1 LKLGICIPTYNRFYE
16 LKNCLNSIYLSFL
29 KFKKLKF
36 EICISDNSSNNQNT
50 KTIKF
55 FRKKFKSRV
64 KIKYNRFKTNK
75 GVALNFLK
83 SISMSKAEYVWTIG
97 DDDLLTSDALKKIY
111 QLLKKKNKIDYFFI
125 NSYNLKLN
133 SLDKKKIINTS
144 KISKKMEPFS
154 KIKKSYELNFFELID
169 PKVSYDYL
177 MAIYFSIF
185 KKKKWDENVKVLNKK
200 LIREKK
206 WISNFDNTFF
216 NQIVFVEA
224 FKDSRAY
231 FQSKPLSINISSS
244 RDWRDMY
251 WFLEIVRY
259 PEILDYY
266 RKKGLG
272 FLRYIYCKN
281 YSLRNF
287 ANYHLKIF
295 INRKKNSGWE
305 YVKIY
310 KNIIANL
317 IYPNA
322 TLSIFYF
329 IFRKIFNNKSQD

>member
-1 LKLGICIPTYNRFYE
+1 
-16 LKNCLNSIYLSFL
+16 
-29 KFKKLKF
+29 
-36 EICISDNSSNNQNT
+36 
-50 KTIKF
+50 
-55 FRKKFKSRV
+55 
-64 KIKYNRFKTNK
+64 
-75 GVALNFLK
+75 
-83 SISMSKAEYVWTIG
+83 
-97 DDDLLTSDALKKIY
+97 
-111 QLLKKKNKIDYFFI
+111 
-125 NSYNLKLN
+125 
-133 SLDKKKIINTS
+133 
-144 KISKKMEPFS
+144 
-154 KIKKSYELNFFELID
+154 
-169 PKVSYDYL
+169 
-177 MAIYFSIF
+177 
-185 KKKKWDENVKVLNKK
+185 

-206 WISNFDNTFF
+206 WISNFDNSFF